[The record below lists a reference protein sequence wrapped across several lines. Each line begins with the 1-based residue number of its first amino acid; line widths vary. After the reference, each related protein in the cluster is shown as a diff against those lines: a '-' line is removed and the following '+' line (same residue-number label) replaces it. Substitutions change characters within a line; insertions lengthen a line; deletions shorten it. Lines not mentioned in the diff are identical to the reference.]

1 MVHEFPKRT
10 QKQPDDSELRIRL
23 DMTFDVPK
31 EIADQLEMWGFNT
44 FEDCEYD
51 SDRRQL
57 KMSASTLQQE
67 QTVQFPSRSIMRH
80 SVIYQRFCLS
90 HIRRNRSP
98 FITAHL
104 CGRAAGTDGGL

>member
-44 FEDCEYD
+44 FEDCEY
-51 SDRRQL
+51 
-57 KMSASTLQQE
+57 
-67 QTVQFPSRSIMRH
+67 
-80 SVIYQRFCLS
+80 CLS
-90 HIRRNRSP
+90 FCPLQHPLQLNDLP
-98 FITAHL
+98 NN
-104 CGRAAGTDGGL
+104 GGMLLMV

>member
-57 KMSASTLQQE
+57 KMSASTTLKMGDVYE
-67 QTVQFPSRSIMRH
+67 TVQTDFPVLRVQTNSI
-80 SVIYQRFCLS
+80 LEE
-90 HIRRNRSP
+90 
-98 FITAHL
+98 
-104 CGRAAGTDGGL
+104 

>member
-57 KMSASTLQQE
+57 KMSASTTLY
-67 QTVQFPSRSIMRH
+67 RK
-80 SVIYQRFCLS
+80 
-90 HIRRNRSP
+90 
-98 FITAHL
+98 
-104 CGRAAGTDGGL
+104 RA

>member
-44 FEDCEYD
+44 L
-51 SDRRQL
+51 RI
-57 KMSASTLQQE
+57 A
-67 QTVQFPSRSIMRH
+67 IM
-80 SVIYQRFCLS
+80 IL
-90 HIRRNRSP
+90 
-98 FITAHL
+98 TA
-104 CGRAAGTDGGL
+104 GSSK